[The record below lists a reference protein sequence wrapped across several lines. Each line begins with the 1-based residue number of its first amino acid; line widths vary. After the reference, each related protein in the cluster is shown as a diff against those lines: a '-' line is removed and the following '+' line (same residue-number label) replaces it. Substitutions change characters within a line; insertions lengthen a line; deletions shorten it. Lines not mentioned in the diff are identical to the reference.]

1 LQDSVAGFRLIS
13 LTKNLELFLEH
24 ADAAASSI
32 NDWIT
37 AKEQIFVTSH
47 LDSDGLSAAGIIGS
61 ALHRRGA
68 YFQLRIARQLDRAY
82 LSNISTEGPNRYIF
96 TDLGSGQLHHIE
108 SALIDAPVVIMD
120 HHPPSIKNP
129 SNNIRQVNPHLCGF
143 DGASEISGAG
153 TAYLVARHL
162 GASNEDLAALAVI
175 GAIGDI
181 QDRGEKHTL
190 QSLNKDIIVE
200 DAVAADVLEVATD
213 IRVFGRETRPIHKAL
228 QYTSDPFIP
237 GISNDSEGALSFLSD
252 IGIEL
257 KDGERWRTIAS
268 LSKEEKRQLNT
279 ALITYMLKRNIP
291 AREAQS
297 IIGRVYTLKRE
308 NQGSFLRDAREF
320 STLLNACGR
329 SGQGGVGVAICMG
342 DRGSLYRKAETIL
355 TEHRRQLAEGLTWL
369 LEDTSAV
376 EDRSLLQTFHSHDRI
391 TETLVGSIAGMALF
405 SRILDWTKPV
415 IAFAFT
421 RDGRVKVSARTS
433 RPVVKSGVH
442 LGEIMRLACEEI
454 GSGSEGG
461 GHNIAAGATIPRGFE
476 ERFLEIVEELLAKQL
491 GQTKEATSA
500 SEKA

>member
-1 LQDSVAGFRLIS
+1 M
-13 LTKNLELFLEH
+13 TKNLERFLEY
-24 ADAAASSI
+24 ADAAAGSI

-47 LDSDGLSAAGIIGS
+47 LDSDGLSAAGIIGT

-68 YFQLRIARQLDRAY
+68 YFQLRIVRQLDRAY
-82 LSNISTEGPNRYIF
+82 LSNISTEGQKRYIF

-108 SALIDAPVVIMD
+108 SALIDAPVVILD
-120 HHPPSIKNP
+120 HHPPSIKNA
-129 SNNIRQVNPHLCGF
+129 SKNIRQVNPHLCGF
-143 DGASEISGAG
+143 DGAHEISGAG
-153 TAYLVARHL
+153 VAYLVARHL
-162 GASNEDLAALAVI
+162 GASNEDLAALAVV

-200 DAVAADVLEVATD
+200 DAVAADVLEVTTD

-237 GISNDSEGALSFLSD
+237 GISNDPEGALSFLSD
-252 IGIEL
+252 IGIDL
-257 KDGERWRTIAS
+257 KDGDRWRTIAS

-308 NQGSFLRDAREF
+308 NLGSFLRDAREF

-355 TEHRRQLAEGLTWL
+355 KEHRRQLAEGLTWL
-369 LEDTSAV
+369 LEDSGAV
-376 EDRSLLQTFHSHDRI
+376 ENRRLLQTFHSRDKI

-405 SRILDWTKPV
+405 SRILDWAKPV

-433 RPVVKSGVH
+433 QPVVKSGVH
-442 LGEIMRLACEEI
+442 LGEIMRLACEEL

-491 GQTKEATSA
+491 GQTKEGSPA
-500 SEKA
+500 SEEA

>member
-1 LQDSVAGFRLIS
+1 M
-13 LTKNLELFLEH
+13 TKNLERFLEL
-24 ADAAASSI
+24 ADAAAGYI
-32 NDWIT
+32 DDWIS

-47 LDSDGLSAAGIIGS
+47 LDSDGLSAAGIIGA

-68 YFQLRIARQLDRAY
+68 YFQLRIIRQLDRAY
-82 LSNISTEGPNRYIF
+82 LSNISTEGPRRYIF
-96 TDLGSGQLHHIE
+96 SDLGSGQLHHIE
-108 SALIDAPVVIMD
+108 SALIDAPTVILD
-120 HHPPSIKNP
+120 HHPPSIKNT
-129 SNNIRQVNPHLCGF
+129 SKNIRQVNPHLCGF
-143 DGASEISGAG
+143 DGTHEISGAG
-153 TAYLVARHL
+153 VAYLVARHL
-162 GASNEDLAALAVI
+162 GASNEDLAALAVV
-175 GAIGDI
+175 GAIGDV

-190 QSLNKDIIVE
+190 LSLNKDIIVE
-200 DAVAADVLEVATD
+200 DAVAADVLEAATD

-257 KDGERWRTIAS
+257 KDGDRWRTIAS

-308 NQGSFLRDAREF
+308 NPGSFLRDAREF

-329 SGQGGVGVAICMG
+329 SDQGGVGVAICMG
-342 DRGSLYRKAETIL
+342 DRGSLYRKAEAIL
-355 TEHRRQLAEGLTWL
+355 KEHRRQLAEGLSWL
-369 LEDTSAV
+369 V
-376 EDRSLLQTFHSHDRI
+376 EDSGSVESRRLLQTFHSRDKI
-391 TETLVGSIAGMALF
+391 TETLVGSIASMALF

-421 RDGRVKVSARTS
+421 TDGRVKVSARTTQS
-433 RPVVKSGVH
+433 VIKSGVH

-461 GHNIAAGATIPRGFE
+461 GHSIAAGATIPRGSE
-476 ERFLEIVEELLAKQL
+476 ERFLEIAERLLAKQL
-491 GQTKEATSA
+491 GQTKEVPPP
-500 SEKA
+500 SEGA